1 MTVTIAGIWI
11 RIEPELLTDQ
21 INIRLLAGEEEPS
34 WADVIFFR
42 VRLQHRRGITLG
54 INSDGVKEN
63 VLAHAVSQNFLGLDQ
78 PRCFQ
83 RAGVNAVGV
92 NKIDSYSFS
101 FQQVI
106 IKMYDLAILGDE
118 RNIGKVISSPVRPAG
133 LSNVAASNENGG
145 SKDDCGH
152 KGNAQQISARH
163 PLTP

>member
-1 MTVTIAGIWI
+1 MAVTITGVRI
-11 RIEPELLTDQ
+11 RIEPEFLTDQ

-34 WADVIFFR
+34 WAGVIFFR

-106 IKMYDLAILGDE
+106 IKMYDLAILGDK
-118 RNIGKVISSPVRPAG
+118 RNVGEITCAPAG
-133 LSNVAASNENGG
+133 PAGFSNLAVQNQNGG

-152 KGNAQQISARH
+152 KGNAQQISA
-163 PLTP
+163 